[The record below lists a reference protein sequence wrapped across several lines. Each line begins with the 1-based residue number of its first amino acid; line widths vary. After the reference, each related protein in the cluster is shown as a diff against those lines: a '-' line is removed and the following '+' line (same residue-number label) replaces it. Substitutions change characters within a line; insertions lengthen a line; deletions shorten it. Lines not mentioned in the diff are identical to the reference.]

1 MGDGVR
7 RALMEGR
14 CSVPSVGSV
23 ITGRTALLPFCVVD
37 ADGEEL
43 EPVSAYLRYM
53 MLGNA
58 SPLTCRSYA
67 FGLLRWYRLLWCLE
81 IGWEQA
87 TEAEVATLVGWLQ
100 NARDPKRERKQ
111 TESGPA
117 GSVNLKTGKPSPRVG
132 YAPRTIN
139 HALTV
144 VHGFYSFHGRSGDG
158 PATNPVP
165 DSAQRWQVL
174 AHGHSLELE
183 QIVQRAPLRQQL
195 AGRAPRLI
203 PDTLWAELFAAM
215 ADDRDRALLA
225 FYVSTGARVSEL
237 LRLTLEDID
246 WGGQLIYVVPMRTKL
261 RQPIPASPDAFRYLG
276 HYLASDGLPA
286 PGQPIWR
293 SRRDESR
300 PMTYWAI
307 QRVLQRANER
317 LGTDW
322 TWHDAHHTALT
333 RMADDE
339 RLMPAEE
346 PATAAPAPEEDRA
359 SKVET
364 VYVFLRGSGC
374 RVVYEGPPEQ
384 GCR

>member
-1 MGDGVR
+1 M
-7 RALMEGR
+7 
-14 CSVPSVGSV
+14 
-23 ITGRTALLPFCVVD
+23 ITGRAAGLPFCVVD

-43 EPVSAYLRYM
+43 EPVSAYLRYL

-81 IGWEQA
+81 IGWEKA
-87 TEAEVATLVGWLQ
+87 TQAEVATLVGWLQ
-100 NARDPKRERKQ
+100 VARHPQGERKRP
-111 TESGPA
+111 EPA
-117 GSVNLKTGKPSPRVG
+117 PVGSVNLKPGKPSSRVG

-144 VHGFYSFHGRSGDG
+144 VHGFYSFHCRSGNG
-158 PATNPVP
+158 PVTNPVP

-174 AHGHSLELE
+174 AHDHSLEPVP
-183 QIVQRAPLRQQL
+183 IVQRAPLRHQV
-195 AGRAPRLI
+195 AGRAPRPI
-203 PDTLWAELFAAM
+203 PDTLWDELFAAM
-215 ADDRDRALLA
+215 GGDRDRALLA

-237 LRLTLEDID
+237 LTLTLEDID
-246 WGGQLIYVVPMRTKL
+246 WGGQLIYVVPMRTRL

-276 HYLASDGLPA
+276 RYLASDGLPA

-293 SRRDESR
+293 SHRGESR

-333 RMADDE
+333 RMADGE
-339 RLMPAEE
+339 RLTPAEVR
-346 PATAAPAPEEDRA
+346 TIAARAPEEDRA

-374 RVVYEGPPEQ
+374 RVIYEGPPQ
-384 GCR
+384 